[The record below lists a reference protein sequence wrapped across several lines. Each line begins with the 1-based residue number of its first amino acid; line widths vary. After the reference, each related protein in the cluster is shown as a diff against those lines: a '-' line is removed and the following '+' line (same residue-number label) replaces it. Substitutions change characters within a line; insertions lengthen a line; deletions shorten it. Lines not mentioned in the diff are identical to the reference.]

1 MGMSKYQEAWERINS
16 VLNSNLLFSEWLE
29 NKSNWGSYLNETN
42 EVGAELKF
50 DDDMNVIQKL
60 IDERIEF
67 ESRKDKLIVGSE
79 WECILENYSMYYEP
93 FIIRI
98 GNKFKIKTI
107 YYEGTMEISNQS
119 FPKGAYLPTQQFLH
133 CFKPSEKGE

>member
-1 MGMSKYQEAWERINS
+1 MNKYQEAWERINS

-67 ESRKDKLIVGSE
+67 ESRKDKLIIGSE
-79 WECILENYSMYYEP
+79 WECIIRYHHYPGEIGKRVIIKEANKYSVITNY
-93 FIIRI
+93 
-98 GNKFKIKTI
+98 KFNEYITIDLPIEIFLYCHKPIK
-107 YYEGTMEISNQS
+107 
-119 FPKGAYLPTQQFLH
+119 
-133 CFKPSEKGE
+133 KGE